1 MAQLVTVLLRKPHA
15 TQSYSLSKLQAY
27 SLLLC
32 FVSFLV
38 RAFGHAV
45 FDVSGKPKLLAEK
58 LLGVNHWHHCRGSL
72 SRHSHLCVG
81 VLHYSTSK
89 LCLADA
95 KSWKDRAFTDW
106 NGRLPSQHSLTV
118 KCGR

>member
-1 MAQLVTVLLRKPHA
+1 MRTAKFPEWHQSQGNWAARRNDDMAQLVTVLLRKPHA
-15 TQSYSLSKLQAY
+15 TQSYSLSKVQAY

-58 LLGVNHWHHCRGSL
+58 LLGVKRKLH
-72 SRHSHLCVG
+72 G
-81 VLHYSTSK
+81 VICPIIHQEGTVLVFAMFSTSTRA
-89 LCLADA
+89 LPGQLA
-95 KSWKDRAFTDW
+95 
-106 NGRLPSQHSLTV
+106 
-118 KCGR
+118 